1 MKKGT
6 NMNTKIKTLI
16 VAGVTLLTLPLTSV
30 NTEAKERGHR
40 YSDSYRR
47 GGGDSCRVDYDRG
60 RSRSHH
66 RSSYST
72 TCRPIHSCYFTRGC
86 DRYKK
91 TTYLH
96 TKTDC
101 YGRVVSC
108 WKTER
113 TTFAGH
119 AHRY

>member
-1 MKKGT
+1 
-6 NMNTKIKTLI
+6 MNTKLKTLMI
-16 VAGVTLLTLPLTSV
+16 AGAALLTLPLTSL
-30 NTEAKERGHR
+30 TAEAKERGHR

-47 GGGDSCRVDYDRG
+47 GGGDSCRVNYDRG
-60 RSRSHH
+60 HSNSH
-66 RSSYST
+66 
-72 TCRPIHSCYFTRGC
+72 RPIHSCYFTRGC

-108 WKTER
+108 WKTEQ

-119 AHRY
+119 ARH